1 LHLCSASAF
10 KGNVL
15 ELERRTD
22 NAFTNFLLLLLVKIS
37 GLVVDH
43 FCLWYDAGKLKP
55 RIKYYLLY
63 RLVKDRMKNQR
74 EKGRSGQGR
83 RHFLLLIKYYLLHS
97 LTCLREMNTVIRTQ
111 LMGEFFLAT
120 SIYII
125 R

>member
-1 LHLCSASAF
+1 M
-10 KGNVL
+10 
-15 ELERRTD
+15 
-22 NAFTNFLLLLLVKIS
+22 
-37 GLVVDH
+37 
-43 FCLWYDAGKLKP
+43 
-55 RIKYYLLY
+55 KYYLLY
-63 RLVKDRMKNQR
+63 RLVKDWMKNQR
-74 EKGRSGQGR
+74 EKGRSGQRR